1 MFTGIVTDIGRVSA
15 VERQGDTRFTL
26 ATAYDMDAV
35 SLGASICCAGAC
47 LTVIEKGPGWFAV
60 KASAETL
67 ARTTLGEWRPGTP
80 VNLERPLTLADELG
94 GHIVSGHVD
103 AVARVADMRPEGD
116 SLRFVFEVPAP
127 YGRYVAA
134 KGSIAVD
141 GVSLTVN
148 EVVDGP
154 DGTTRFGVNIIEHTR
169 RKTTFGARQAGD
181 RVNFEVDML
190 ARYAAR
196 ILGRD

>member
-94 GHIVSGHVD
+94 CHIVSGHVD

-116 SLRFVFEVPAP
+116 SVRFVFEVTAP

-190 ARYAAR
+190 ACYAAR